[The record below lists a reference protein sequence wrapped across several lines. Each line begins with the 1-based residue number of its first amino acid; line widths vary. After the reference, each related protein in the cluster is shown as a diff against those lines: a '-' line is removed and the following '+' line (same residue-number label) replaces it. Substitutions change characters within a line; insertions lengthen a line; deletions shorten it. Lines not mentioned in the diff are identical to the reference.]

1 MTCTLPPVNF
11 QISQLSTVPNN
22 SSPLRARSRLPSTL
36 SRIHLSLVPEKYG
49 SVTRPVVSLMYCS
62 WPSRLSCWQIS
73 VLRRHC
79 QTMAL

>member
-1 MTCTLPPVNF
+1 VDLAAGKFPDQPAVDGAE
-11 QISQLSTVPNN
+11 QQLAVARALAAAFDVVED
-22 SSPLRARSRLPSTL
+22 PLELGAGE
-36 SRIHLSLVPEKYG
+36 VG

-79 QTMAL
+79 QTIAL